1 MAKKLLYIMSIFLV
15 VFAAGGVSAEE
26 LGDYYVIEDFERY
39 TIAAGPEYCG
49 L

>member
-1 MAKKLLYIMSIFLV
+1 MGRRLLCLMSIFLV

-39 TIAAGPEYCG
+39 SVTPGREYCG